1 MRIFSPLL
9 ILGVCAGPSQAVADP
24 GKPVALRWWGEGMV
38 SIETYWNLNIMID
51 PYSLDIGYEDPEQSA
66 DLVLITHNHSDHN
79 NPEIVQGEPIVAH
92 SLDEAGKYVGFH
104 HVLDRFANQEEPRWY
119 DAKQKITRSP
129 HAIQVTSIPAW
140 HDNDQGS
147 QRGAVAMLL
156 IEVDGVRIVH
166 CSDIGQMQFTAE
178 QLKAMGN
185 VDVLLIPVGGTY
197 TVDGAQAAVLVE
209 QVKPRIVVPI
219 HYKTK
224 ALNFDLA
231 GVEPFLAA
239 LGSAYEVARSAGN
252 TFAVSAS
259 EEASESKKPRV
270 VVLDYLPWQMSAE
283 LAELFVRK
291 EAASAATQQV
301 FAPLSSDQINFRP
314 TNGTHTPRWNAEH
327 MMGRELGFFTEIYA
341 QLDPAFAKIDLNPA
355 QMPPDYRAAHPDWT
369 GKEEARQI
377 ERVTAMTRRFAYLLA
392 DLPLDEQAPGSH
404 WTPRGLLEQMAR
416 HYGEHTANVKLKFE
430 LPDWPHEK

>member
-1 MRIFSPLL
+1 MQPISLCLMLWICF
-9 ILGVCAGPSQAVADP
+9 GQPSHADP
-24 GKPVALRWWGEGMV
+24 GKPVALRWWGEAMV
-38 SIETYWNLNIMID
+38 SIETYWNLNIIID

-79 NPEIVQGEPIVAH
+79 NPEIVQGEPVVAH
-92 SLDEAGKYVGFH
+92 GLDESGKYVGID
-104 HVLDRFANQEEPRWY
+104 HVLDRFANQEKPRWVNTRQRI
-119 DAKQKITRSP
+119 ARSP

-140 HDNDQGS
+140 HDDDQGS
-147 QRGAVAMLL
+147 KRGADAMLL

-166 CSDIGQMQFTAE
+166 CGDIGQMRFTEE

-197 TVDGAQAAVLVE
+197 TVDGAQAAGMVE

-224 ALNFDLA
+224 ALNFDLD

-239 LGSAYEVARSAGN
+239 LGSTYEVVRSAGN
-252 TFAVSAS
+252 TLAVSAS
-259 EEASESKKPRV
+259 EEGPESKKPRV

-291 EAASAATQQV
+291 EAASVATQQV
-301 FAPLSSDQINFRP
+301 FAPLSSDQMNFRP
-314 TNGTHTPRWNAEH
+314 ANGTHTPRWNAEH

-341 QLDPAFAKIDLNPA
+341 QLDPAIAKIDLNPA
-355 QMPPDYRAAHPDWT
+355 QMPPDFQPAHPDWT

-392 DLPLDEQAPGSH
+392 DLPLDEQAPGSR
-404 WTPRGLLEQMAR
+404 WAPRGLLEQMAR